1 MATVLLRNISP
12 LGHLDVPLIRREGD
26 PVGQESA
33 GCLEPGEVFKV
44 PAALAGQAPSGTQ
57 GTDDWDPGQ
66 GLLAQTGNFELVEKE
81 A

>member
-26 PVGQESA
+26 PVGRESV

-44 PAALAGQAPSGTQ
+44 PAALAGRAPSGTP
-57 GTDDWDPGQ
+57 GTADWDPGT
-66 GLLAQTGNFELVEKE
+66 GLLAQTGNFEIVEKE